1 MDSWRRRDFT
11 SRNLNAGVYT
21 DPRLPPPLIHREFCR
36 YDYSHNDT
44 IPRLVPLVREYDHG
58 IGNARDIPVINQF
71 VPPPPIV
78 LNSVAHN
85 PVLLDNFR
93 RQAVFN
99 PSFDN
104 SNLPVFMEPVLP
116 GVPDPSLGSL
126 NFNNNYIPPQM
137 VSNDAMALQQLRA
150 ELAQTRAKIRL
161 LKLGAAGGE
170 VGELPPHNEL
180 PDDVQDVVYQSA
192 DEGNP

>member
-1 MDSWRRRDFT
+1 
-11 SRNLNAGVYT
+11 
-21 DPRLPPPLIHREFCR
+21 
-36 YDYSHNDT
+36 
-44 IPRLVPLVREYDHG
+44 
-58 IGNARDIPVINQF
+58 
-71 VPPPPIV
+71 
-78 LNSVAHN
+78 
-85 PVLLDNFR
+85 
-93 RQAVFN
+93 
-99 PSFDN
+99 
-104 SNLPVFMEPVLP
+104 MEPVLP

-150 ELAQTRAKIRL
+150 ELAQTRAEIRL